1 MMPFVVMEAEVAPVE
16 KRVLGS
22 VPSFFPA
29 TALMPACA
37 PMVGLAA
44 TLGTTVIP
52 ELLWL
57 GLTGLL
63 WKRMAW
69 VRSPKSY
76 CPVVF
81 SRRVGFSFFR
91 ESAFNESAGWPTWL
105 NAITRIPTN
114 KINKKHLLLLL
125 MNWFRLSNNENAL

>member
-1 MMPFVVMEAEVAPVE
+1 MMSFVVMEAEVAPVE

-22 VPSFFPA
+22 VPSFLPA
-29 TALMPACA
+29 TALMPAWA

-52 ELLWL
+52 EVLWF
-57 GLTGLL
+57 GLIGLL

-76 CPVVF
+76 WPVVF
-81 SRRVGFSFFR
+81 SRRVGFGCLR
-91 ESAFNESAGWPTWL
+91 ESAFRESAGWPTWQ
-105 NAITRIPTN
+105 NAIIRMLTSM
-114 KINKKHLLLLL
+114 INKRNRLLL
-125 MNWFRLSNNENAL
+125 MN